1 MKRIQVVAAAICDSF
16 ENPKKIF
23 ATEKGYGNYQGKWEF
38 PGGKI
43 EPGESP
49 EEALIREIQEEL
61 DVRVEIGPELGRVD
75 YHYPE
80 FHVQMSCYFCRIAQG
95 NIVLKEASDAKW
107 LGKDDLFSVDWLPSD
122 RSLIKRLEEIMGEEL
137 LQ

>member
-1 MKRIQVVAAAICDSF
+1 MKTIKVVAAAICDSF

-23 ATEKGYGNYQGKWEF
+23 TTEKGYGNYQGKWEF

-61 DVRVEIGPELGRVD
+61 DVQVEIGPKLGEIEYD
-75 YHYPE
+75 YPE
-80 FHVQMSCYFCRIAQG
+80 FHVEMTCFFCRISQG
-95 NIVLKEASDAKW
+95 EIVLKEASAAKW
-107 LGKDDLFSVDWLPSD
+107 LSKDELFTVDWLPSD
-122 RSLIKRLEEIMGEEL
+122 RSLIKRLEELM
-137 LQ
+137 